1 MPEPGDA
8 ITWQEAA
15 RILDRSM
22 TTLARLVAAGELS
35 KGPRWEHRQLS
46 RRDVERLSL
55 ARCQPAESVRED
67 AYWVTTRRAAELLG
81 VNGSRVRQLAG
92 ECRIPHGT
100 TPSGQRLFRRQQ
112 LEVIGNARL
121 ARQMT
126 ASARGA

>member
-8 ITWQEAA
+8 VTWQKAA

-22 TTLARLVAAGELS
+22 TTVARLVAAGELP

-55 ARCQPAESVRED
+55 ARWQPAESVRGD
-67 AYWVTTRRAAELLG
+67 AYWVTTHRAAELLG
-81 VNGSRVRQLAG
+81 VHGSRVRQLAG
-92 ECRIPHGT
+92 QGRIPYKT

-112 LEVIGNARL
+112 LEVIGNARRSRRL
-121 ARQMT
+121 A
-126 ASARGA
+126 AS